1 MKPLALLLVYLPR
14 TAFRRAAQTQ
24 LSACLP
30 AATAAA
36 VWART
41 LEVQGELQRT
51 RVSHSPGV
59 NLLLRY
65 MQWDYALYR
74 ALQEHGIGQ
83 QQAGE
88 WIEQINWQI
97 FAPASALAFKL
108 SRLRSSRLQARIQW
122 LLDALFNLVFTRPF
136 QRSNLPEV
144 AGVAFDV
151 QVCPLASYLRKQG
164 APELTHFAACSLDY
178 RLATDWGVTLQR
190 RQTLAGGAA
199 YCDFRFSVP
208 PTELIAREGA
218 SNSAA
223 DSAPNESRTALRRGI
238 SLTDRSSLERHV

>member
-1 MKPLALLLVYLPR
+1 MKPLAMLLGSLPR
-14 TAFRRAAQTQ
+14 IAFRRAAQAQ
-24 LSACLP
+24 LGAGLP
-30 AATAAA
+30 ATTAAA

-41 LEVQGELQRT
+41 LEIQSELQHT

-74 ALQEHGIGQ
+74 ALQEQGVNQ

-108 SRLRSSRLQARIQW
+108 SRLRSGRLQTRIQW
-122 LLDALFNLVFTRPF
+122 LLDALFSLVFTRPF
-136 QRSNLPEV
+136 RRTPLPAV

-151 QVCPLASYLRKQG
+151 QVCPLASYLRDQG
-164 APELTHFAACSLDY
+164 VPELTHFAACSLDY
-178 RLATDWGVTLQR
+178 RMASDWGVTLR
-190 RQTLAGGAA
+190 RTQTLAGGAA

-208 PTELIAREGA
+208 PVQLIAREGA
-218 SNSAA
+218 GVDKTAA
-223 DSAPNESRTALRRGI
+223 D
-238 SLTDRSSLERHV
+238 

>member
-1 MKPLALLLVYLPR
+1 MKPLALLRVYLPSM
-14 TAFRRAAQTQ
+14 AFRQAAQAQ
-24 LSACLP
+24 LGGCLP
-30 AATAAA
+30 ATTAAV
-36 VWART
+36 VWLRT
-41 LEVQGELQRT
+41 LEIQRELQRT
-51 RVSHSPGV
+51 QVHHSPGV

-108 SRLRSSRLQARIQW
+108 SRLRSRRLQTRIQG

-136 QRSNLPEV
+136 RRTTLPAV

-151 QVCPLASYLRKQG
+151 QVCPLASYLREQG

-178 RLATDWGVTLQR
+178 RMASDWGVTLQR
-190 RQTLAGGAA
+190 RQTLAGGAD
-199 YCDFRFSVP
+199 YCDFRFSLP
-208 PTELIAREGA
+208 PTELIARSGA
-218 SNSAA
+218 GAEHS
-223 DSAPNESRTALRRGI
+223 TAHQA
-238 SLTDRSSLERHV
+238 EKQP

>member
-1 MKPLALLLVYLPR
+1 MKPLALLRVYLPSM
-14 TAFRRAAQTQ
+14 AFRQAARAQ
-24 LSACLP
+24 LAGCLP

-36 VWART
+36 VWLRT
-41 LEVQGELQRT
+41 LDIQRELQRT
-51 RVSHSPGV
+51 RVRHSPGV

-108 SRLRSSRLQARIQW
+108 SRLRSRRLQTRIQW

-136 QRSNLPEV
+136 RRTTLPAV

-151 QVCPLASYLRKQG
+151 QVCPLASYLREQG

-178 RLATDWGVTLQR
+178 RMASDWGVTLQR

-208 PTELIAREGA
+208 PTELIARSGA
-218 SNSAA
+218 
-223 DSAPNESRTALRRGI
+223 TAEH
-238 SLTDRSSLERHV
+238 STASQAKNQP

>member
-1 MKPLALLLVYLPR
+1 MKPLALLQVYLPR
-14 TAFRRAAQTQ
+14 IAFRRAAQAQ
-24 LSACLP
+24 LGACLP
-30 AATAAA
+30 AATATV

-41 LEVQGELQRT
+41 LEIQSELQRT
-51 RVSHSPGV
+51 QVSHSSGV

-65 MQWDYALYR
+65 MQWDCALYR
-74 ALQEHGIGQ
+74 ALQEQGIGQ

-108 SRLRSSRLQARIQW
+108 SRLRSSRLQTRIKW
-122 LLDALFNLVFTRPF
+122 LLDALFSLVFTRPF
-136 QRSNLPEV
+136 RRTNLPAA

-151 QVCPLASYLRKQG
+151 QVCPLASYLRDEG
-164 APELTHFAACSLDY
+164 VPELTHFAACSLDY
-178 RLATDWGVTLQR
+178 RMASDWGVTLQR

-208 PTELIAREGA
+208 PVQLIAREGA
-218 SNSAA
+218 GVDKTAA
-223 DSAPNESRTALRRGI
+223 DQPEN
-238 SLTDRSSLERHV
+238 

>member
-14 TAFRRAAQTQ
+14 IAFRRAAQAQ
-24 LSACLP
+24 LGGCLP
-30 AATAAA
+30 ATTAAA

-41 LEVQGELQRT
+41 LEVQSELQGT
-51 RVSHSPGV
+51 RLRHSPGV

-122 LLDALFNLVFTRPF
+122 LLDALFRLVFTRPF
-136 QRSNLPEV
+136 RRTNLPAV

-151 QVCPLASYLRKQG
+151 QVCPLASYLREQG

-178 RLATDWGVTLQR
+178 RMASDWGVTLQR
-190 RQTLAGGAA
+190 TQTLAGGAA

-208 PTELIAREGA
+208 PVQLIAREGA
-218 SNSAA
+218 GVDKTAA
-223 DSAPNESRTALRRGI
+223 DQPGN
-238 SLTDRSSLERHV
+238 

>member
-1 MKPLALLLVYLPR
+1 MRSAIRQSQRQPMKPLALLLVYLPR
-14 TAFRRAAQTQ
+14 IAFRRAAQAQ
-24 LSACLP
+24 LGACLP

-41 LEVQGELQRT
+41 LEIQNELQRT
-51 RVSHSPGV
+51 QVRHSPGV

-74 ALQEHGIGQ
+74 ALQEQGIVQ

-108 SRLRSSRLQARIQW
+108 SRLRSGRLQARIQW
-122 LLDALFNLVFTRPF
+122 LLDALFSLVFTRPF
-136 QRSNLPEV
+136 RRTNLPD
-144 AGVAFDV
+144 ATGVAFDV
-151 QVCPLASYLRKQG
+151 QVCPLASYLREQG

-178 RLATDWGVTLQR
+178 RMAADWGVTLQR
-190 RQTLAGGAA
+190 TQTLAGGAT

-208 PTELIAREGA
+208 PAQLIAREGA
-218 SNSAA
+218 GVDKTAA
-223 DSAPNESRTALRRGI
+223 DQPGN
-238 SLTDRSSLERHV
+238 

>member
-1 MKPLALLLVYLPR
+1 MKPLALLRVYLPSM
-14 TAFRRAAQTQ
+14 AFRQAAQAQ
-24 LSACLP
+24 LGGCLP
-30 AATAAA
+30 ATTAVA
-36 VWART
+36 VWLRT
-41 LEVQGELQRT
+41 LEIQRELQRT
-51 RVSHSPGV
+51 RVGHSPGV

-83 QQAGE
+83 QQACE

-108 SRLRSSRLQARIQW
+108 SSLRSRRLQTRIQW

-136 QRSNLPEV
+136 RRTTLPAV

-151 QVCPLASYLRKQG
+151 QVCPLANYLREQG

-178 RLATDWGVTLQR
+178 RMASDWGVTLQR

-199 YCDFRFSVP
+199 YCDFRFSLP
-208 PTELIAREGA
+208 PAELIARSGA
-218 SNSAA
+218 TVEHN
-223 DSAPNESRTALRRGI
+223 TARQAKKQP
-238 SLTDRSSLERHV
+238 

>member
-1 MKPLALLLVYLPR
+1 MKPLALLRVYLPHI
-14 TAFRRAAQTQ
+14 AFRRAAQTQ

-36 VWART
+36 VWLRT
-41 LEVQGELQRT
+41 LDIQRELQRT
-51 RVSHSPGV
+51 RVRHSFGV

-65 MQWDYALYR
+65 MQWDCALYR

-97 FAPASALAFKL
+97 FAPASALAFKA
-108 SRLRSSRLQARIQW
+108 SRLRSRRLQTRIQW

-136 QRSNLPEV
+136 RRTTLPAV

-151 QVCPLASYLRKQG
+151 QVCPLASYLREQG

-178 RLATDWGVTLQR
+178 RMASDWGVTLQR
-190 RQTLAGGAA
+190 TQTLAGGAA

-208 PTELIAREGA
+208 PVQLIAREGA
-218 SNSAA
+218 GVDKNAA
-223 DSAPNESRTALRRGI
+223 D
-238 SLTDRSSLERHV
+238 